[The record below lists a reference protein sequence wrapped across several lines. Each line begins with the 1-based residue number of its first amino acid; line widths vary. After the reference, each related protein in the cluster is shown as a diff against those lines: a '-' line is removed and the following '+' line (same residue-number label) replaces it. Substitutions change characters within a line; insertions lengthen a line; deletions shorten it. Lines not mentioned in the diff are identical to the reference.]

1 MKKSKKQPARL
12 EVEYD
17 PKLVGYVR
25 VSTEEQNP
33 DMQIVALQRAGVHP
47 DNIHVE
53 KISGVSA
60 KRPARDMARRQLREG
75 MTLVVWKLDRIGRNH
90 MDLYTFVQGLADE
103 QIGVRSITEY
113 IDTTTPIGKFVLILL
128 SGAAQ
133 FEREIIQERTRSGVK
148 RAMERGVRF
157 GQPTKITADIRSKID
172 KWLHEGESMRGVVKR
187 FKQEGTKLA
196 ESTIRKYWKAPQIE
210 RARKGKRNKINI
222 E

>member
-1 MKKSKKQPARL
+1 MKQSKPKPTRL

-25 VSTEEQNP
+25 VSTQEQNP

-47 DNIHVE
+47 ENIHVE
-53 KISGVSA
+53 KISGIAA
-60 KRPARDMARRQLREG
+60 KRPAREMARRQLRTG

-103 QIGVRSITEY
+103 NIGVRSITEY

-133 FEREIIQERTRSGVK
+133 FEREMIQERTRTGVK
-148 RAMERGVRF
+148 RAQERGVPF
-157 GQPTKITADIRSKID
+157 GQPTKIKPEIMVKVD
-172 KWLHEGESMRGVVKR
+172 KWLHEGLSVPAIVKR
-187 FKQEGTKLA
+187 FESAGTKLA
-196 ESTIRKYWKAPQIE
+196 ESTIRKYWKAEQIE
-210 RARKGKRNKINI
+210 RARKGKRNKIDI
-222 E
+222 